1 MFLNWRVGVNLFE
14 LIRNFVN
21 LMPNQRAFFTIAI
34 ITPLCYIFL
43 LVFGAVLI
51 QGYVNV
57 VTQLLPIEQSPVLL
71 RLLLG
76 C

>member
-1 MFLNWRVGVNLFE
+1 
-14 LIRNFVN
+14 
-21 LMPNQRAFFTIAI
+21 MPNPRVFITIAI

-71 RLLLG
+71 RLFLG